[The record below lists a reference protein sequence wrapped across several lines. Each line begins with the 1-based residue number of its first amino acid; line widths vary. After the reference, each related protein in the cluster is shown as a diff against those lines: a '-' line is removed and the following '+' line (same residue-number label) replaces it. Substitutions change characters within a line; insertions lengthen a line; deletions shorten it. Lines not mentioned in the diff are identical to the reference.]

1 MAERITDAE
10 LQAYVDG
17 QLDMAG
23 RIEVERRLEAHPEL
37 AAEVMESLR
46 LRDELRLF
54 LAEGDWPA
62 PPPTVALAR
71 QLTRRLSWRA
81 IGLRF
86 RRGLAAAA
94 LLAAGW
100 FAHAELG
107 IVVEQVAAAHAPPPY
122 AEGAAQAY
130 EAARLEL
137 AAGGEPNHAL
147 LPLAAER
154 AGGVVPVPTL
164 PGDLAF
170 LGSDLVEVEGRKG
183 LLALY
188 DAGRGRLVTLFA
200 TEADGF
206 AVAGPQLAEAHGD
219 PTVFWQL
226 GHFAYALN
234 GTLPEAELLA
244 VARAA
249 TAMRPWAGLLPF
261 APYASGEDHG

>member
-1 MAERITDAE
+1 MADRITDAE
-10 LQAYVDG
+10 IQAYIDG

-23 RIEVERRLEAHPEL
+23 RIAVERYLEAHPD
-37 AAEVMESLR
+37 AAAAIMEGLR

-54 LAEGDWPA
+54 LADDAWPA

-71 QLTRRLSWRA
+71 QLARRLSWRA
-81 IGLRF
+81 FGLRL

-107 IVVEQVAAAHAPPPY
+107 LVVDQVAAAHAPPSY
-122 AEGAAQAY
+122 AEEAAQAY

-137 AAGGEPNHAL
+137 AAGTVPNRVL
-147 LPLAAER
+147 LPLTAER
-154 AGGVVPVPTL
+154 TGGVVPMPAL
-164 PGDLAF
+164 PDGLAF
-170 LGSDLVEVEGRKG
+170 LGSDLVRGDGGTG

-200 TEADGF
+200 IEADSF
-206 AVAGPQLAEAHGD
+206 AVAGPQVVTAHGD
-219 PTVFWQL
+219 LTVFWQL

-234 GTLPEAELLA
+234 GGLPEPELLA
-244 VARAA
+244 IARRAA
-249 TAMRPWAGLLPF
+249 ATRPWAGIFPLTPSV
-261 APYASGEDHG
+261 SGDNHG